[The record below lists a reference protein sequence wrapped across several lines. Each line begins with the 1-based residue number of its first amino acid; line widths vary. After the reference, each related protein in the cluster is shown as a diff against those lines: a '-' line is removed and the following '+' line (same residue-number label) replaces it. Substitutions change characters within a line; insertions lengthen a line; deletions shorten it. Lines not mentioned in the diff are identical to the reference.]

1 MKKLL
6 WISPAVPYDAV
17 SHAGGKTHNYYIK
30 YFQKSGQYDIHLIS
44 LAEVDE
50 VPLLDAEQY
59 GISSDVCVV
68 GGNLFKNVFRMAYNM
83 NSLYNKRHPL
93 CQTIL
98 SYQYRALKK
107 RVKNYAKKNQPEIV
121 IMQWT
126 GAAFLLPYVQELFP
140 QAKTVIIEEDV
151 TFLGYQRRYEQEK
164 DARRRARYR
173 YSYEHLKEKELN
185 LLQRSSI
192 VVVNNDK
199 DRRLLADN
207 GIEESKIYTA
217 AAYYDDYSSVG
228 RKHIERKV
236 LFYGGMHRE
245 ENHRAAMWFA
255 KNVMPLLKDDGII
268 FEVVGNHPRKE
279 WNEVQSDKIQVEGFV
294 EDVSPYFEH
303 CLCMVAPLELGAGVK
318 VKILEGLS
326 AGIPVLTNTVGIE
339 GIAAQD
345 GKEYIHCDMVQDYVA
360 AIRKLLESPE
370 LGKQIGENA
379 RQFMKNHYNLDRTLD
394 GLMKVL
400 E

>member
-1 MKKLL
+1 M
-6 WISPAVPYDAV
+6 
-17 SHAGGKTHNYYIK
+17 
-30 YFQKSGQYDIHLIS
+30 
-44 LAEVDE
+44 
-50 VPLLDAEQY
+50 
-59 GISSDVCVV
+59 
-68 GGNLFKNVFRMAYNM
+68 
-83 NSLYNKRHPL
+83 
-93 CQTIL
+93 
-98 SYQYRALKK
+98 
-107 RVKNYAKKNQPEIV
+107 
-121 IMQWT
+121 
-126 GAAFLLPYVQELFP
+126 
-140 QAKTVIIEEDV
+140 
-151 TFLGYQRRYEQEK
+151 
-164 DARRRARYR
+164 
-173 YSYEHLKEKELN
+173 KEKELN

-199 DRRLLADN
+199 DRRLLVDN

-255 KNVMPLLKDDGII
+255 KNVMPLLKDDGIT

-345 GKEYIHCDMVQDYVA
+345 GKEYIHCNTVQDYVV
-360 AIRKLLESPE
+360 AIRRLLESPE
-370 LGKQIGENA
+370 AGRQIGENA
-379 RQFMKNHYNLDRTLD
+379 RQFMKNHYNLNRTLD